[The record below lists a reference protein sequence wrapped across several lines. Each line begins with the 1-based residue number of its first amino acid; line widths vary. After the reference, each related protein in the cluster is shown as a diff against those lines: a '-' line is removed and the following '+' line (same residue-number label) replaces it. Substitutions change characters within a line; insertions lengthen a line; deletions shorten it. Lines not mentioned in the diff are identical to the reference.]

1 MIKKNKIKKESKY
14 NLIIFGLLITALLF
28 MSVGFASYNKTINLS
43 GTAIIKPDGKIYIKS
58 VTLTSSNHATANPG
72 IDSNGNINF
81 NLSFTT
87 VNDSQAVYTAVFTV
101 VVANES
107 SYDYIYNIPDY
118 HPTIHK
124 GQDDYSENLDYDI
137 NGITFGNVVPSDT
150 EKTFTITFTFQNP
163 DLQDTGT
170 YEVNGNFMPD
180 FHEDTSGRIIAHVDT
195 TTTGDLR
202 GSNNLAQFSVEVIN
216 TYSINKSFTI
226 VADSEKFV
234 TRNMQDT
241 GTPEYT
247 INANDAGTT
256 FNFKLAKVA
265 NAEYYEGTQKV
276 KILVVPTGDTGVN
289 AGKVTVLVDVTA
301 LNQDNDPPE
310 ISNVVI
316 TRDNIEGQA
325 TLTWNGTDD
334 STITDYKIIV
344 YKDGVQLGNTIDTQ
358 SDDEEYVFSNLAT
371 GDYSFLVYGVDSN
384 GNEADANDIS
394 NASTSAGPACKSAVT
409 NLKWRYNVTTN
420 NMASYLN
427 FSGNNYAII
436 GQQYTATVSPKDTNA
451 YQYPTKNQVVITM
464 NGQSYTG
471 FTYSQSN
478 GSIVISSV
486 TGDINIEATANEVQG
501 TCLVEGTKILLAD
514 GSYKNI
520 EDIEYT
526 DLLRVYNHVNGKL
539 TNVYPIWIEQGST
552 ADSYKKLTFN
562 DGGTLKVVNS
572 HSIFD
577 VDKKC
582 YIDIANENECKIGTR
597 IYKIKDGKLDIVSIT
612 NIETINEEVGYYNIV
627 STMYYNIIA
636 NDILTTDPTSSISNI
651 YGFKENAVYGDNY
664 YHISNGEGLEYKN
677 IRFIPYYLYKG
688 LNLKNAGLLIGNKL
702 DTEFLRLFVLKNT
715 KQLPLKDGQLLFKVT
730 TSFDS
735 INSEDINSNMY
746 KEGSVYQLPIN
757 KAKKYINTA
766 TNEVFDAGDKV
777 NVEYSMHF
785 EAID

>member
-58 VTLTSSNHATANPG
+58 VTLTSSNHATASPG

-137 NGITFGNVVPSDT
+137 NGIIFGNVVPSDT

-241 GTPEYT
+241 DTPEYT

-471 FTYSQSN
+471 FTYTQSN

-552 ADSYKKLTFN
+552 ADSFKKLTFS
-562 DGGTLKVVNS
+562 DGSYLKIVNS

-677 IRFIPYYLYKG
+677 IRIIPYYL
-688 LNLKNAGLLIGNKL
+688 
-702 DTEFLRLFVLKNT
+702 
-715 KQLPLKDGQLLFKVT
+715 
-730 TSFDS
+730 
-735 INSEDINSNMY
+735 
-746 KEGSVYQLPIN
+746 
-757 KAKKYINTA
+757 
-766 TNEVFDAGDKV
+766 
-777 NVEYSMHF
+777 
-785 EAID
+785 